1 MGARGPA
8 PKPSAIKKAEGT
20 YRPDRAAGGNEPE
33 PPEGVDLAQPSW
45 LDVYAGLKWR
55 ELAPVLVKVGVLKL
69 TDLDALAAYCVAWS
83 TWRAA
88 VENFEDELAAPAVP
102 GSEADKLRNQ
112 RLTLF
117 ERAAREANKQMATWG
132 DRLGLSPS
140 QRTKVRASEGAP
152 TSGNSGT
159 AFFQ

>member
-1 MGARGPA
+1 MGARGPQ
-8 PKPSAIKKAEGT
+8 PKPSALKRAEGT
-20 YRPDRAAGGNEPE
+20 YRPDRAADGNEPE
-33 PPEGVDLAQPSW
+33 PPELVDLAAPAW

-55 ELAPVLVKVGVLKL
+55 ELAPVLVRVGVLKV
-69 TDLDALAAYCVAWS
+69 TDVDALAAYCVAWS

-88 VENFEDELAAPAVP
+88 VENFEDELAAPAAP

-132 DRLGLSPS
+132 DRLGLSPA
-140 QRTKVRASEGAP
+140 QRTKVKATEGVG
-152 TSGNSGT
+152 SGGNSGT